1 MVDGY
6 ELTSIRQT
14 LLETTTSSNKRL
26 TNVKKHSTKYSLE
39 LVDEDVKLM
48 VVRDNTKN
56 NDNQ

>member
-6 ELTSIRQT
+6 ELISLRLT
-14 LLETTTSSNKRL
+14 LLETTTSSNKWL

-48 VVRDNTKN
+48 VIINNTKN
-56 NDNQ
+56 KDNQ